1 MMLKTRNGHN
11 SYAAAKS
18 GDAEAAKTLVEGLLS
33 AEAVYRLGHFL
44 AGRQPIL
51 LAVTADETA
60 GFNAIPDAMA
70 QALAAHL
77 GLTVAAGTITQAN
90 KVGHTRA
97 NGWHRLVT
105 PAVFTGAA
113 VAGADYLLCDDHVG
127 FGGTLAN
134 LRGFIEAQGGCV
146 IGTTTLTE
154 TPGARQIAIR
164 PETLA
169 MLQDK
174 HGRELDQFWRAEI
187 GHSLACLTDIEAGY
201 LCRVE
206 SVTAIKGRMAQAA
219 ELARR
224 RGLSPVTL
232 STGTKLDQLDT

>member
-1 MMLKTRNGHN
+1 
-11 SYAAAKS
+11 
-18 GDAEAAKTLVEGLLS
+18 VEELLS
-33 AEAVYRLGHFL
+33 AEAVNRLCHFL

-51 LAVTADETA
+51 LAVTADGAA

-70 QALAAHL
+70 HALAAHL
-77 GLTVAAGTITQAN
+77 GLTVAAGTIIQAN

-97 NGWHRLVT
+97 DGWHRLVT
-105 PAVFTGAA
+105 PAVFTGDV

-134 LRGFIEAQGGCV
+134 LRGFIEEQGGCV
-146 IGTTTLTE
+146 IGMTTLTE

-164 PETLA
+164 PETLN
-169 MLQDK
+169 MLRQRHDADLE
-174 HGRELDQFWRAEI
+174 HFWRAEV
-187 GHSLACLTDIEAGY
+187 GHGLAGLTEIEAGY

-206 SVTAIKGRMAQAA
+206 SVAAIKARMAQAA

-224 RGLSPVTL
+224 RGLSPVIV
-232 STGTKLDQLDT
+232 STAAEVGRPDT